1 MKTFSLHA
9 GLFLATCLSTFFVF
23 RDAFDGGVVGDD
35 VDKWWGSF
43 LYAAV
48 VMLILTAHEMGHF
61 LMARAHGVDSSW
73 PYFLPLPLG
82 FGTLG
87 AVIRLKGRIPTRDA
101 LVDIG
106 AAGPLAGLL
115 IAVPMLFV
123 GAALSSVERLP
134 DDVNITLPPTMS
146 LLHLASDLG
155 LWLKSEFFGGAAPA
169 LPRYQLFGDNLLT
182 LLAVRVTHG
191 ALPPGTDLIAH
202 PVFLA
207 AWFGLVMTM
216 LNLLP
221 VGQLDGGHLTHDRAR
236 AARHA
241 GTRGRHAGRREQ
253 RPQQGAHQRR
263 AARQQPHSSSGAV
276 RTDRSPSRRTRHPAK
291 IPRSLPSYPHLP
303 TSLCPTPPAAPLA
316 VPPKPC
322 GSTTM
327 TRRCCA
333 SAPRSWR

>member
-9 GLFLATCLSTFFVF
+9 GLFFATCLSTFFVF
-23 RDAFDGGVVGDD
+23 RDAFDGGVLGDD

-134 DDVNITLPPTMS
+134 DDVNVTLPPTMS

-191 ALPPGTDLIAH
+191 ALPPGNDLIAH

-221 VGQLDGGHLTHDRAR
+221 VGQLDGGHLTHAWYGERAEALGR
-236 AARHA
+236 RVASGALVCALLFSASWLVWFFLITKVVRVTHPPVA
-241 GTRGRHAGRREQ
+241 QPEVPLSRGRQ
-253 RPQQGAHQRR
+253 
-263 AARQQPHSSSGAV
+263 V
-276 RTDRSPSRRTRHPAK
+276 VVVITW
-291 IPRSLPSYPHLP
+291 
-303 TSLCPTPPAAPLA
+303 
-316 VPPKPC
+316 V
-322 GSTTM
+322 M
-327 TRRCCA
+327 TA
-333 SAPRSWR
+333 LTFMPMPISMA